1 MYKAIAAMILAAGA
15 AFLPAPAA
23 KADETPKAA
32 QKAAPKTAQKNATA
46 GRALTL
52 PKDAVKNPDGTYAW
66 TDTQSTKWIYSKTA
80 AGYTRS
86 TAAAV
91 QAARVVVIPKDAA
104 AGPDGS
110 FLWTDKAG
118 KKWAFWNTPFGVVK
132 NPVAD
137 PAPPSAAAAAADSL
151 TKVVDKG
158 DTVRFERTTPFGISG
173 YEKQKSDLNEDERRL
188 YEASRAKPE

>member
-1 MYKAIAAMILAAGA
+1 MYKTIATMFLIAAAAC
-15 AFLPAPAA
+15 APAA
-23 KADETPKAA
+23 TAADAKKTTT
-32 QKAAPKTAQKNATA
+32 AAP
-46 GRALTL
+46 RALAL
-52 PKDAVKNPDGTYAW
+52 PKDAVKNPDGTFAW
-66 TDTQSTKWIYSKTA
+66 TDKQGTKWIYTKTT

-91 QAARVVVIPKDAA
+91 QAARVVVIPKDAV

-132 NPVAD
+132 NAVAD
-137 PAPPSAAAAAADSL
+137 PAPPSAAAATAAAANDTL

-158 DTVRFERTTPFGISG
+158 DTVRFEHTTPFGISA
-173 YEKQKSDLNEDERRL
+173 YEKQKSALTDEERRL
-188 YEASRAKPE
+188 YDASQTKPE

>member
-1 MYKAIAAMILAAGA
+1 MNKTIAATILAAGA

-23 KADETPKAA
+23 KADETPK
-32 QKAAPKTAQKNATA
+32 TAQKSATA
-46 GRALTL
+46 GRALAL

-66 TDTQSTKWIYSKTA
+66 TDKQGTKWIYSKTA

-86 TAAAV
+86 TAAAA
-91 QAARVVVIPKDAA
+91 QAARVVVIPKDAV

-118 KKWAFWNTPFGVVK
+118 KKWAFWKTPFGVVK

-137 PAPPSAAAAAADSL
+137 PPAPSAAAATTDTL

-173 YEKQKSDLNEDERRL
+173 YEKQKSDLNDEERRL
-188 YEASRAKPE
+188 YEGSRPKPE